1 MKVLFL
7 SHEMSRTGAP
17 LYLYHLL
24 KWMRKNKPDLDFDV
38 LVENSDH
45 IELFDNFS
53 SLGRL
58 IIYDELNFIRK
69 ILFNRKKNSE
79 YDLIYANS
87 IASSTLLNK
96 INNKGGGIPVICHVH
111 ESNDVMNNRRIKS
124 MNEMMKFAGHYIAV
138 SRSVY
143 KGIRNFGI
151 GKEKISLI
159 YNFLIP
165 QTTVKNHNIRQKLNI
180 PDSAFVV
187 GTITANADSNKA
199 PERVVEVAKQVT
211 NKNVYFVYTGLNVK
225 DKRHI
230 LITNM
235 ILQSGLTNNFLFIE
249 PVRDPNDYIN
259 MFDMYFISSKVESFS
274 LTMLEAGSLKTP
286 VLSFDDNEGPSE
298 ILNNNITGLLV
309 NGTKEAAETIER
321 SVTDAAKLETMAE
334 NFYREI
340 DECFNL
346 NKIGEEIFDL
356 LTENATGKPLASQSA
371 TP

>member
-45 IELFDNFS
+45 IELYDDFS
-53 SLGRL
+53 SLGKL
-58 IIYDELNFIRK
+58 IIYDDLNIIHK
-69 ILFNRKKNSE
+69 KLFNRKRNSE

-87 IASSTLLNK
+87 IASSTLLHK
-96 INNKGGGIPVICHVH
+96 INKGSDIPVLCHVH
-111 ESNDVMNNRRIKS
+111 ESNDVMNNRRIES
-124 MNEMMKFAGHYIAV
+124 MKEMIKPADHYIAV
-138 SRSVY
+138 SESVY
-143 KGIRNFGI
+143 RGIRNFGI
-151 GKEKISLI
+151 EEENISLI
-159 YNFLIP
+159 YNFSFPPI
-165 QTTVKNHNIRQKLNI
+165 TVNNYNIREKLNI

-187 GTITANADSNKA
+187 GTLTANADSNKA

-211 NKNVYFVYTGLNVK
+211 NKNVYFVYSGFNVNDKKHTLITNEILRTGLN
-225 DKRHI
+225 
-230 LITNM
+230 
-235 ILQSGLTNNFLFIE
+235 NNFLFIE
-249 PVRDPNDYIN
+249 SVSNPIDYIN

-274 LTMLEAGSLKTP
+274 LTMLEAGSMKTP

-298 ILNNNITGLLV
+298 ILNNNVTGLLV
-309 NGTKEAAETIER
+309 SSTKEAAEAIER

-340 DECFNL
+340 EERFNI
-346 NKIGEEIFDL
+346 NKIGEEIFNL
-356 LTENATGKPLASQSA
+356 LTETVACKPV
-371 TP
+371 T